1 MFTSNMFQ
9 SIKEALAKSESSS
22 GNPLYK
28 EILKFKAGNTYVL
41 RLLPNLKDL
50 SKTFYH
56 FYTHGWNSFA
66 TGQYVSG
73 LSLQTIGQ
81 PDPIG
86 RERYRLSKFG
96 TEEEKEKVKT
106 VKWAEQ
112 WYVNVYVVDDP
123 VNPENNGKVKIFRY
137 GTKLNKKITS
147 AISGDDADEFGA
159 KVFDLSSEGVN
170 FKLKVE
176 TQGEYVAYDSSR
188 FTSPIDLKLSKEK
201 QQEIYNSIF
210 DLEAINPLKTE
221 SELMEMWK
229 THFHCETTS
238 EKHEEQEVVVPFK
251 APSAYTPEPKKTQ
264 AQIGEDDAEI
274 SDEMIAEILNSQT

>member
-1 MFTSNMFQ
+1 MFTSTMFQ
-9 SIKEALAKSESSS
+9 SIKEALAKSDTSTS
-22 GNPLYK
+22 NPLYK

-56 FYTHGWNSFA
+56 FYTHGWNSFS
-66 TGQYVSG
+66 TGQYVSA

-96 TEEEKEKVKT
+96 AEDEKEKAKL
-106 VKWAEQ
+106 VKWQEQ
-112 WYVNVYVVDDP
+112 WYVNVLVVEDP
-123 VNPENNGKVKIFRY
+123 VNPENNGKVKIFRF

-147 AISGDDADEFGA
+147 AISGDDADEFGPR
-159 KVFDLSSEGVN
+159 VFDLSENGVN

-176 TQGEYVAYDSSR
+176 TQGEYVSYDSSR
-188 FTSPIDLKLSKEK
+188 FTSPIDLKITKEK
-201 QQEIYNSIF
+201 QQEIYDSVF

-221 SELMEMWK
+221 SELMDMWN
-229 THFHCETTS
+229 THFLCVS
-238 EKHEEQEVVVPFK
+238 KDQEESNDQPIQKMSSSVSSK
-251 APSAYTPEPKKTQ
+251 SSSA
-264 AQIGEDDAEI
+264 DDDDSDI
-274 SDEMIAEILNSQT
+274 SDEMIAEILKSQTA